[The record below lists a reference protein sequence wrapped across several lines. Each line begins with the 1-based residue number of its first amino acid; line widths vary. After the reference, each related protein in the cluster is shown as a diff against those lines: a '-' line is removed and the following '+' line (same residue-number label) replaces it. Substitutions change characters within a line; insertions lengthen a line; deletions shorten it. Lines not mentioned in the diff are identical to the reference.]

1 VDNATVNG
9 NDMEEVANSFIMEP
23 KKEEETDQVEASED
37 EAEVDDTPVEDTE
50 GEGEEASY
58 DSEDDETDAEEA
70 DQPQSQ
76 LIPVKVNGKT
86 EMKTLDDL
94 KQDYAG
100 QAYIQQGMR
109 EAAEAK
115 KEALSVFQQLQSERQ
130 QLVEFTQQI
139 QSNPQRLQPPV
150 PPSTQMA
157 KEDPIGYIEAQAQYN
172 DDAAAYQQ
180 ALRQV
185 QYHQHQSQEMSK
197 QQHQHMLTEQM
208 QVLTQL
214 IPEFADPKK
223 APVLRD
229 KIVHHTVN
237 TYGVDPA
244 ILETVTDANQ
254 VAILHDAMRY
264 RQMMGTR
271 NSVEQQAQKTRPVI
285 KPGVKGSEKSGA
297 IKSRDKAVSQMKR
310 SGSVDD
316 VAKYLLTR

>member
-1 VDNATVNG
+1 MDNTTVDGSSMDDVAT
-9 NDMEEVANSFIMEP
+9 SLIMEP
-23 KKEEETDQVEASED
+23 TQEEEAPADTSED
-37 EAEVDDTPVEDTE
+37 EAEADDTPVEGAED
-50 GEGEEASY
+50 EGEEASD
-58 DSEDDETDAEEA
+58 DSEDDETDAEDA

-94 KQDYAG
+94 KQAFAG

-115 KEALSVFQQLQSERQ
+115 KEALTVFQQLQSERQ

-157 KEDPIGYIEAQAQYN
+157 REDPIGYIEAQAQYN

-223 APVLRD
+223 APALRD
-229 KIVHHTVN
+229 KIVQHTVDK
-237 TYGVDPA
+237 YGVDPA

-254 VAILHDAMRY
+254 VAILYDAMRY

-310 SGSVDD
+310 TGSVDD